1 MRVEVMIPISSQML
15 EGLIDRVHCPL
26 PSKLRSWDRIEQQA
40 CVRNRGC
47 KRQDWMS
54 WNNSWVSCTDYK
66 TTRWDTVMLPGT
78 VTAWSFTVKWQLLP
92 NIALHWDKTISSQND
107 ISVPTLKEL
116 FRISGKLDIS
126 PLCWCQDRRHTGR
139 HTGRKHSWTLCKRN
153 TGW

>member
-1 MRVEVMIPISSQML
+1 MSTQQLEVAATPGHAGCRINPPHMLCPATPSVPKGQGRACANTCHSPGSKQMFFSGMRVEVMIPISSQML
-15 EGLIDRVHCPL
+15 EGLIDTVHCPL

-92 NIALHWDKTISSQND
+92 NVALH
-107 ISVPTLKEL
+107 
-116 FRISGKLDIS
+116 
-126 PLCWCQDRRHTGR
+126 
-139 HTGRKHSWTLCKRN
+139 
-153 TGW
+153 